1 MDTQA
6 TILMLYR
13 GIYLSMEQILTQI
26 DGLSADE
33 LNWRPAAPES
43 NSLYGIATHAMG
55 SIEQRLIET
64 IAGQAVS
71 RNRDAEFVA
80 TGDSAAALRDR
91 WKAVKTRAEELRPGL
106 PDDVL
111 ERVIEHNNLGRMTA
125 LELLL
130 HVGRHTSE
138 HAGEA
143 QLTRGLA
150 SMDARDMSQRV

>member
-6 TILMLYR
+6 AIATLYR
-13 GIYLSMEQILTQI
+13 GIYLSMEQILAQL
-26 DGLSADE
+26 DGLTADE
-33 LNWRPAAPES
+33 LSRRPAAPES
-43 NSLYGIATHAMG
+43 NNLYAIATHAMG

-64 IAGQAVS
+64 IAGQPVS
-71 RNRDAEFVA
+71 RDRDAEFVA
-80 TGDSAAALRDR
+80 VGDSATALRER
-91 WKAVKTRAEELRPGL
+91 WKAVKARAEELRPGL

-143 QLTRGLA
+143 QLTRMLVRAAG
-150 SMDARDMSQRV
+150 